1 MIIFQRNNK
10 RVNICSIQ
18 SLRSCLV
25 VIQEINGFSVIRSLG
40 QNLLITNH
48 ALMHLIEIQFI
59 FQSFILDSVVIASAF
74 VDLLYIGLGLG
85 IVLNT
90 YIRVSSP
97 PKQLGYFPSMET
109 EYNSQEHI
117 GVIFRCIYCCGTL
130 ITARFQE
137 DFQSTLKL
145 RYASHSNK
153 GSEYSQS
160 FLLPK
165 NIFHEC
171 VKA

>member
-1 MIIFQRNNK
+1 
-10 RVNICSIQ
+10 
-18 SLRSCLV
+18 
-25 VIQEINGFSVIRSLG
+25 
-40 QNLLITNH
+40 
-48 ALMHLIEIQFI
+48 MHLIEIQFI

-145 RYASHSNK
+145 RYASQCNSHLLLVKVLNIPTPPLF
-153 GSEYSQS
+153 SQKIS
-160 FLLPK
+160 VLNMSKHYNYILFMIIMLFSVL
-165 NIFHEC
+165 F
-171 VKA
+171 VLSV